1 MNALEFLKQYR
12 VCMVRIRKLEEEI
25 QELDDLMSHITPE
38 MSSDR
43 VQSSHPPDK
52 LGQLVAKKVD
62 LETRLMG
69 EIDTALGVMN
79 DIEEVINKVEPVGYQ
94 MILQKKY
101 IEGKTWEQV
110 AREVCYDP
118 SWVWVLHRRA
128 LAEVDKILASGSQV
142 IAEYRT

>member
-1 MNALEFLKQYR
+1 MNALQFLKQYR
-12 VCMVRIRKLEEEI
+12 VCMLRIRKLEGQI
-25 QELDDLMSHITPE
+25 QELDDLMGHITPE

-62 LETRLMG
+62 LETQLMG
-69 EIDTALGVMN
+69 EIDNAIDVMN
-79 DIEEVINKVEPVGYQ
+79 EIEEVINKVEPIGYQ

-110 AREVCYDP
+110 AREVCY
-118 SWVWVLHRRA
+118 SSQWIWILHHRA
-128 LAEVDKILASGSQV
+128 LAEVDKILASGSQLLH
-142 IAEYRT
+142 

>member
-1 MNALEFLKQYR
+1 MNAVEFLKQYR
-12 VCMVRIRKLEEEI
+12 VCMVRIRKLEEQI

-62 LETRLMG
+62 LETQLMG
-69 EIDTALGVMN
+69 EIDMALDAMN
-79 DIEEVINKVEPVGYQ
+79 EIEAVIDQVPSVGYQ

-110 AREVCYDP
+110 AEEVCYSSP
-118 SWVWVLHRRA
+118 WIWVLHKRA
-128 LAEVDKILASGSQV
+128 LAEVDKILASGIQLLH
-142 IAEYRT
+142 